1 MMANTY
7 TQIHIQVV
15 IVVKYRECLIHPFW
29 EEELHKYITGIIR
42 NYEHKVLQ
50 INGIEDHIHILFGL
64 RPKQALS
71 DLMRE
76 VKEESTK
83 WINRKGFLEKE
94 FKWQKGYG
102 AFSYSKDAVPRVAT
116 YIQNQKEH
124 HRKKKFIDEYI
135 GLLDEFEI
143 EYDERFIFNQIL

>member
-1 MMANTY
+1 MMANSY

-15 IVVKYRECLIHPFW
+15 MAVKYRECLIHPLW

-42 NYEHKVLQ
+42 NYDHKVLQ
-50 INGIEDHIHILFGL
+50 INGIEDHIHILFGF
-64 RPKQALS
+64 RPTQALS

-83 WINRKGFLEKE
+83 WINRRGFLEKD
-94 FKWQKGYG
+94 FNWQKGFG

-116 YIQNQKEH
+116 YIQNQKAH
-124 HRKKKFIDEYI
+124 HGKMKFIEEYI
-135 GLLDEFEI
+135 DLLDEFEVD
-143 EYDERFIFNQIL
+143 YDERYIFKQIL